1 MNRILHLGLGAFH
14 RAHQAVYLQRLH
26 DLGAN
31 DWILAGGNIRGDMS
45 QTIDA
50 LVAQRGEY
58 TLETIAPDGATQ
70 YERIRSIRQIVPFD
84 PQLEALIE
92 LGAQP
97 ETRIISF
104 TVTEAGYLLDA
115 THQLDSRHP
124 DVRGDLEGR
133 TLCTI
138 YGALA
143 RIVAERA
150 RRRGGPVT
158 LLSCDNVRSNGTR
171 LRSCLLD
178 YLDLCGD
185 GSLGT
190 WVRTH
195 ATCPNS
201 MVDRITPR
209 LLPDVVERVR
219 AAAGWADRAPVM
231 SERFIQWVIEDDFAA
246 GRPDWGRVGVELVR
260 SVAPYEEAK
269 IRLLNAS
276 HSCIAWAG
284 SLMGLRFIHEGA
296 RVPAIRRMAFDYV
309 TQEAIPV
316 LSPSPIDLAAYRDI
330 VLERFANPHLRDANS
345 RVAMDG
351 YSKVPG
357 FIVPTLRERLA
368 RGESIARTAI
378 LPALFFNFLRRWHRG
393 ELADGY
399 HDTAM
404 DPVAAHALFEATDP
418 LAVFCRDP
426 ALWGPLAGTPDLIG
440 AIRSAD
446 REVAGFVAN
455 AGAA

>member
-26 DLGAN
+26 DLGAH
-31 DWILAGGNIRGDMS
+31 DWTLAGGNIRRDMS
-45 QTIDA
+45 QTMDA
-50 LVAQRGEY
+50 LVAQRGQY

-70 YERIRSIRQIVPFD
+70 YERIRSICQIVPFD

-104 TVTEAGYLLDA
+104 TVTEAGYFLDA
-115 THQLDSRHP
+115 AHRLDSRHP

-133 TLCTI
+133 TRCTL

-143 RIVAERA
+143 GIVAERA
-150 RRRGGPVT
+150 RRGSGPVT
-158 LLSCDNVRSNGTR
+158 LLSCDNLRSNGTR

-178 YLDLCGD
+178 FLDLCGE
-185 GSLGT
+185 GTAST

-195 ATCPNS
+195 TTCPNS

-209 LLPDVVERVR
+209 LLPDAVERVR
-219 AAAGWADRAPVM
+219 AATGWADRAPVM
-231 SERFIQWVIEDDFAA
+231 SERFIQWVIEDDFAN
-246 GRPDWGRVGVELVR
+246 GRPDWQRVGVELVQ

-276 HSCIAWAG
+276 HSGIAWAG
-284 SLMGLRFIHEGA
+284 SLIGLCFIHEGV
-296 RVPAIRRMAFDYV
+296 RVPAIRRMAYDYV
-309 TQEAIPV
+309 TQDAIPV

-330 VLERFANPHLRDANS
+330 VLERFANPHLRDGNP

-357 FIVPTLRERLA
+357 FIVPTIRERLE
-368 RGESIARTAI
+368 RSQSIARAAM

-393 ELADGY
+393 GLADAY
-399 HDTAM
+399 QDAAM
-404 DPVAAHALFEATDP
+404 DPVAAHALFDAADP
-418 LAVFCRDP
+418 LAAFCRDP
-426 ALWGPLAGTPDLIG
+426 ALWGPLAGAPDLVG

-446 REVAGFVAN
+446 REVAAFVAN